1 MEALYWIVN
10 IVLILGA
17 LAVIALVILQKS
29 PQGSGLGAAF
39 GGGSTDNFFG
49 KNKGKTA
56 ESKMRLYTKILGI
69 SIGALSVA
77 LCLIIKL
84 A

>member
-1 MEALYWIVN
+1 MEIVYWIIN

-17 LAVIALVILQKS
+17 IAVIALVLMQKGS
-29 PQGSGLGAAF
+29 QGGGLGAAF
-39 GGGSTDNFFG
+39 GGSSDNFFG

-56 ESKMRLYTKILGI
+56 EAKLQRYTKIIGI
-69 SIGALSVA
+69 SFAVLSIA
-77 LCLIIKL
+77 MCLIIKL

>member
-1 MEALYWIVN
+1 MEALYWIIN

-17 LAVIALVILQKS
+17 LAVITLVILQKGS
-29 PQGSGLGAAF
+29 QGGGLGAVF

-56 ESKMRLYTKILGI
+56 ESKMKLYTKILGI
-69 SIGALSVA
+69 SMGVLSVA

>member
-1 MEALYWIVN
+1 VEVLYWIIN
-10 IVLILGA
+10 IVLVLGA
-17 LAVIALVILQKS
+17 LAVIGLVIMQK
-29 PQGSGLGAAF
+29 GTEGGGLGAVF
-39 GGGSTDNFFG
+39 GGSTDNFFG

-56 ESKMRLYTKILGI
+56 ESKMKRYTKILGI
-69 SIGALSVA
+69 SLGVLSVA

>member
-1 MEALYWIVN
+1 VEALYWIIN
-10 IVLILGA
+10 ILLILGA
-17 LAVIALVILQKS
+17 ISVIVLVLMQKS
-29 PQGSGLGAAF
+29 PQGGGLGAVF

-49 KNKGKTA
+49 KNKAKTA
-56 ESKMRLYTKILGI
+56 ESKMQLYTKILGI
-69 SIGALSVA
+69 VLGVLSIA